1 MKLEELLKHVVEK
14 GGSDLHL
21 SVGAPAIQRING
33 ELVNINE
40 EVLTDEVMSEYSKEI
55 LQEEYSTYL
64 EIGELDKLYS
74 LNGVGRYRVNIYK
87 DRGFDTIAIRVV
99 PFSIPTLKELKLPPI
114 IKEFTN
120 KKDGLIL
127 ITGPTGSGKS
137 TTMAAMINEINTNKK
152 THIVTLEDP
161 IEYLHSHKKSLI
173 NQREIGRDTHS
184 YYSGLRSILREDPD
198 VILVGEIRDLETM
211 SAVLLAAETGHLVVS
226 TLHTISAYKTID
238 RIINYFPAE
247 QQLRVRNQLS
257 TVLQGIVCQRL
268 FKTVDGNGRMAA
280 LEVMVNTPAVQ
291 NLIREGKIH
300 QIPSTMETSAKHG
313 MQTMDMAIN
322 KISRL
327 IENDNV

>member
-1 MKLEELLKHVVEK
+1 MNLRELLMFVSEK

-21 SVGAPAIQRING
+21 SVGIPAVQRVNG
-33 ELVNINE
+33 ELISVNE
-40 EVLTDEVMSEYSKEI
+40 EVLSREVMEEYGKEI
-55 LQEEYSTYL
+55 LQEEYLKYL
-64 EIGELDKLYS
+64 EIGEYDKLYS
-74 LNGVGRYRVNIYK
+74 LEGAGRYRVNLYK
-87 DRGFDTIAIRVV
+87 ERGFDTIAIRVV
-99 PFSIPTLKELKLPPI
+99 PYDIPTLDELKHPHI

-137 TTMAAMINEINTNKK
+137 TTMAAMINEINVNKK
-152 THIVTLEDP
+152 KHIITLEDP
-161 IEYLHSHKKSLI
+161 IEYVHRHKKSII
-173 NQREIGRDTHS
+173 NQREIGIDTKS
-184 YYSGLRSILREDPD
+184 YESGLRSILREDPD

-257 TVLQGIVCQRL
+257 TVLKGIVCQRL
-268 FKTVDGNGRMAA
+268 FKKSDGSGRMAA
-280 LEVMVNTPAVQ
+280 LEIMVNTPAVQ

-300 QIPSTMETSAKHG
+300 QIPSTMETSVKYG

-322 KISRL
+322 KISNL
-327 IENDNV
+327 IENNE